1 MNLQQAIAAA
11 AARSGTVRQ
20 FEAACRE
27 LGLPGREYRGPQ
39 SPARQIYAE
48 VKAKQEQ
55 RAANRP
61 GTSYT
66 PDIRA
71 RVRAHLLALAREEV
85 ARRGLATLLRPT
97 TLVDYDPKARVWLVG
112 AEERI
117 GSRTNSWLYEHQ
129 WLVGRDE
136 GRLWAVRVPGT
147 IASVAGGL
155 AWLEPAEVKR
165 AKAQG
170 RGVIR
175 QGDIYFIEMKRPGY
189 ENLDA
194 LAGTRH
200 IYDPQTRTVTHPEH
214 ADVTIPD
221 TWRGVKAVRQRAL
234 APWRR
239 HWRGGARVFG
249 D

>member
-136 GRLWAVRVPGT
+136 GRLWAVRVPAT
-147 IASVAGGL
+147 VASVAEGL
-155 AWLEPAEVKR
+155 AWLVPAEVKR

-175 QGDIYFIEMKRPGY
+175 QGDMYLIELKVARA
-189 ENLDA
+189 NLGA
-194 LAGTRH
+194 LVGTRH
-200 IYDPQTRTVTHPEH
+200 TYDPQTRIVTHPEH
-214 ADVTIPD
+214 APAAVIA
-221 TWRGVKAVRQRAL
+221 WRGVKAVRQRAL

-239 HWRGGARVFG
+239 WGGGARRVFG